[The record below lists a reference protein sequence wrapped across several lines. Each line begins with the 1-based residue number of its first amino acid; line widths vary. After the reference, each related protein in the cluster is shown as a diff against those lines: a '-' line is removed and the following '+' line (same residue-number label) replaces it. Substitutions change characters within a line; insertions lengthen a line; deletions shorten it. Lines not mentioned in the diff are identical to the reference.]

1 MNLVRLTKENANN
14 YIGSEILFKTKG
26 EHIVKK
32 ILSVNNNG
40 IKIDYQNLQNQLN
53 FNRKIFVLN
62 L

>member
-14 YIGSEILFKTKG
+14 YIGCEILFKTKG